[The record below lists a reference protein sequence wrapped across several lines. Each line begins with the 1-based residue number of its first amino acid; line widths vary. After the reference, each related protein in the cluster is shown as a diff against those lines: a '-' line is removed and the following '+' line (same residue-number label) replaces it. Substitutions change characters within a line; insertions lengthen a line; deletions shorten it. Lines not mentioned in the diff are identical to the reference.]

1 MTPFA
6 DWGTLLLET
15 DLDRLV
21 IARLRMWLP
30 TYLSRAEDERDLAN
44 GLLARPVDGAY
55 ENTLEDDTFPD
66 SRLPAVLVTTAQTE
80 GNPSHMEG
88 GRYAADWR
96 CNVSVIVRGRTP
108 SETREIASVF
118 GGCVRRILIQQQL
131 SDDIGVLWR
140 ASNVAPVV
148 DQTDQG
154 RYLAA
159 ALNRFTLLVNEAVS
173 GDGPIIP
180 TVDDPPY
187 PPPGDPNETYDPL
200 LPVTNV
206 TTTIE
211 TRS

>member
-80 GNPSHMEG
+80 GN
-88 GRYAADWR
+88 
-96 CNVSVIVRGRTP
+96 
-108 SETREIASVF
+108 REIASVF